1 MCHQYLKQRMWGMHT
16 FTSPSE
22 TCHRHYRALYIP
34 VSHVACR
41 MSSKILDHNSDWRP
55 REYTG
60 PNRQNWGDS
69 GQIWEYDWRSVP
81 TIPLSIRSDAE
92 AGKGQKHTYSE
103 CKQKN
108 LNYLSVWTSCCSE
121 VGRGYSLSSSLKE
134 TTSIWPKVGK
144 NIELVDHK
152 IIILLVSKSSVWPD
166 SSPIFSFSMES
177 STAHPCYL

>member
-1 MCHQYLKQRMWGMHT
+1 MCHQYLKQRTWGMHT

-22 TCHRHYRALYIP
+22 TCHRDYRALYIP
-34 VSHVACR
+34 VGRVACR

-60 PNRQNWGDS
+60 PNRQNRGDS

-81 TIPLSIRSDAE
+81 TIPFSIRSDAE
-92 AGKGQKHTYSE
+92 AGKGQKHTCSE

-121 VGRGYSLSSSLKE
+121 VGRRYSISHLHLKRLPASDQRYE
-134 TTSIWPKVGK
+134 Q
-144 NIELVDHK
+144 
-152 IIILLVSKSSVWPD
+152 
-166 SSPIFSFSMES
+166 
-177 STAHPCYL
+177 TAVKEKY